1 MDDAQINLKD
11 YTLLKKIGAG
21 VSGEAFCMN
30 LSSGLFEHIHI
41 YNIKM
46 IKICEYAFFNC
57 CRLRKVEI
65 PTNSNLQTIEKYAFS
80 GSNIE
85 EIYFPKSLIELKE
98 GWCSDTR
105 ELIRIII
112 SPSNGQF
119 IFKEDKYLICKSN
132 ENNENNEEFDK
143 LVFVRRDIKE
153 ISIPRNIKI
162 IGSYSFERS
171 NIEEISIPASV
182 TKICENAFSKFIK
195 YYIFIQKFSFKSFF
209 YFKNRAF

>member
-80 GSNIE
+80 
-85 EIYFPKSLIELKE
+85 
-98 GWCSDTR
+98 
-105 ELIRIII
+105 
-112 SPSNGQF
+112 
-119 IFKEDKYLICKSN
+119 
-132 ENNENNEEFDK
+132 
-143 LVFVRRDIKE
+143 
-153 ISIPRNIKI
+153 
-162 IGSYSFERS
+162 YSK
-171 NIEEISIPASV
+171 IEEISIPASV